1 MLRVRTTKAL
11 ISDVL
16 GIVSIDV
23 NACHANVMDCFMM
36 LGMIDVHRLV
46 EK

>member
-16 GIVSIDV
+16 RIVSIDV
-23 NACHANVMDCFMM
+23 NVVMQGYELFFYD
-36 LGMIDVHRLV
+36 DRN
-46 EK
+46 E